1 VNCTRIAQWLPLYA
15 SADLPA
21 PQQAQV
27 RAHLAQC
34 ESCSVAVAEFAAAR
48 AWLQCEA
55 VPEFDEAFFAEL
67 RYAVRQELAA
77 QPVRSTW
84 LRWRWLKP
92 GAVAAA
98 LLLLT
103 IFSLRL
109 FQTKGVPRTDI
120 VNSPALPQ
128 LPDAVRK
135 LMPLTHVFAQT
146 QKSRGPLRKQGNAL
160 RIKQE
165 EKTAVVAATAAQLTK
180 PASPNGAETIAEPL
194 MSRIEIQTAD
204 PNIRIIWLTQNT
216 QRAMAEPLAR

>member
-1 VNCTRIAQWLPLYA
+1 MNCTRIAQWLPLYA

-34 ESCSVAVAEFAAAR
+34 ERCAASAAEFVSTR
-48 AWLQCEA
+48 EWLQREA
-55 VPEFDEAFFAEL
+55 VPEFDETFYAEL
-67 RYAVRQELAA
+67 RYAVRQELSA

-92 GAVAAA
+92 CAFAVA
-98 LLLLT
+98 LLLT

-120 VNSPALPQ
+120 VNSPASPQ
-128 LPDAVRK
+128 QPDAARK
-135 LMPLTHVFAQT
+135 PMPLTHVFAQT

-165 EKTAVVAATAAQLTK
+165 EKTAVVAATAAPLTK

-216 QRAMAEPLAR
+216 QRTTEPLAR